1 MRDMPAPPSSS
12 PGPRR
17 RAEPWTRAGALRG
30 LRALAAQLGQDAEA
44 LLARQ
49 KLPLAALDD
58 PEVRLPYRGL
68 CRLLEAGARDWACP
82 DFGLRLAAVQHL
94 SLLGAVGLAA
104 RLPAR
109 VGEALTAL
117 GERLGAHSDA
127 FTMALEVAG
136 PRAVLSYRPACPEEP
151 KTQLLA
157 FAMAVTRNAVAF
169 VSGQPDFAPQAVRL
183 ACPAPADAAVRRAL
197 ARGLGAPLR
206 WGAPPDRAAAGRR
219 AAGRPHRHP
228 GHAVR
233 AADPRHPGPAGR
245 ARDRARRCADTVAL
259 VRQHIA
265 RLLPP
270 GPCTQAEVA
279 RALGLHPR
287 ALQRRLAAQG
297 THFSALLDAHRHALA
312 LTLLRQGTLPLAAL
326 ARQLGYADQSVFNQA
341 FRRWTGQSP
350 GRLRRQGRAGA
361 QRSSGRTVLKPP
373 STASTW
379 PVSRSDSGPS
389 SQAITPATCSAVC
402 TPPSGYW
409 RSAASR
415 WAGRRSMAAVIG
427 VSVRPGA
434 TALMRRP
441 CGA

>member
-1 MRDMPAPPSSS
+1 MPLTPPAPENTRL
-12 PGPRR
+12 PRR

-117 GERLGAHSDA
+117 GDRLGAHSDA
-127 FTMALEVAG
+127 FTMALERRG

-206 WGAPPDRAAAGRR
+206 WGAAQTALQLDAALLDAPTAIQDRQYAPLIRDTLARLAAPRGPDTPDA
-219 AAGRPHRHP
+219 P
-228 GHAVR
+228 
-233 AADPRHPGPAGR
+233 
-245 ARDRARRCADTVAL
+245 DTVAL

-265 RLLPP
+265 RRLPP

-312 LTLLRQGTLPLAAL
+312 LTLLQQGTLPLAEL

-350 GRLRRQGRAGA
+350 GRLRRQA
-361 QRSSGRTVLKPP
+361 
-373 STASTW
+373 
-379 PVSRSDSGPS
+379 
-389 SQAITPATCSAVC
+389 
-402 TPPSGYW
+402 
-409 RSAASR
+409 
-415 WAGRRSMAAVIG
+415 
-427 VSVRPGA
+427 RPGA
-434 TALMRRP
+434 PALSAAAGAP
-441 CGA
+441 C

>member
-1 MRDMPAPPSSS
+1 MPATPPSSTK
-12 PGPRR
+12 PPRR

-117 GERLGAHSDA
+117 GDRLGAHSDA

-197 ARGLGAPLR
+197 ARGLGASLR
-206 WGAPPDRAAAGRR
+206 WGAPQTALQLDAALLDAPTAIQDTQYAPLIRDTLARLTAPPRPGTPDAPDA
-219 AAGRPHRHP
+219 P
-228 GHAVR
+228 
-233 AADPRHPGPAGR
+233 
-245 ARDRARRCADTVAL
+245 DTVAL
-259 VRQHIA
+259 VHQHIA

-270 GPCTQAEVA
+270 GPCTQATVA

-350 GRLRRQGRAGA
+350 GRLRRQALGPARAREAGA
-361 QRSSGRTVLKPP
+361 
-373 STASTW
+373 W
-379 PVSRSDSGPS
+379 
-389 SQAITPATCSAVC
+389 
-402 TPPSGYW
+402 
-409 RSAASR
+409 
-415 WAGRRSMAAVIG
+415 
-427 VSVRPGA
+427 
-434 TALMRRP
+434 
-441 CGA
+441 